1 MSRKQIDIKYG
12 RLFPW
17 PFLLIAIIIFIVAVS
32 LIIEKPIVA
41 GVLVAVSGFI
51 LTGYEGT
58 VIDKTSRTYLEYKSF
73 FFFKTGSKKKYS
85 DVEKIFVNISKSTQ
99 RLYTAHTSHSSTF
112 SNVVF
117 NAFLKFNDGEKI
129 KLKSKRS
136 KAQLIKYLE
145 PISRFLNVPIE
156 DNSGRNS
163 RG

>member
-73 FFFKTGSKKKYS
+73 FFFKTGRKKKYS

-112 SNVVF
+112 SNVDF

-136 KAQLIKYLE
+136 KAHLIKYLE